1 MRIPILMLVLAASGR
16 ADFSYTTTIK
26 GAGPASGA
34 VTRHQIKGNK
44 MKIDTGSNIIISDLD
59 AQTVTTIN
67 TAAKTYRVSPIT
79 QPGAALSK
87 SGMEMKADVK
97 DTGQQKR
104 IGGFNCRQIIM
115 SMTMTGQAMPMNME
129 NEMWVSTDVPG
140 AAELKAIGLKMAE
153 RGLLP
158 ASGDARSTKMM
169 ADLQKQMAK
178 VNGIP
183 VLQITRMKSGDDEK
197 SKQMQAQ
204 MQAMRAQ
211 MEAMK
216 KAGGKQAE
224 MAEKAMAA
232 MGGAGN
238 SKYLMEITSES
249 SAFSTATIPASEFA
263 IPAGFKKADK

>member
-1 MRIPILMLVLAASGR
+1 
-16 ADFSYTTTIK
+16 
-26 GAGPASGA
+26 
-34 VTRHQIKGNK
+34 
-44 MKIDTGSNIIISDLD
+44 
-59 AQTVTTIN
+59 
-67 TAAKTYRVSPIT
+67 
-79 QPGAALSK
+79 
-87 SGMEMKADVK
+87 
-97 DTGQQKR
+97 
-104 IGGFNCRQIIM
+104 
-115 SMTMTGQAMPMNME
+115 
-129 NEMWVSTDVPG
+129 
-140 AAELKAIGLKMAE
+140 
-153 RGLLP
+153 
-158 ASGDARSTKMM
+158 MM

>member
-1 MRIPILMLVLAASGR
+1 MRFSILCLVLAVSGR

-26 GAGPASGA
+26 GSGPAAGA
-34 VTRHQIKGNK
+34 VTKHKIKGNK
-44 MKIDTGSNIIISDLD
+44 MKVDTGSSIIISDLD
-59 AQTVTTIN
+59 AQTVTIIN
-67 TAAKTYRVSPIT
+67 VTAKTYSVTPIT
-79 QPGAALSK
+79 QAGAAMTK
-87 SGMEMKADVK
+87 AGMEVKADVK

-104 IGGFNCRQIIM
+104 IGGFNCRQVIM
-115 SMTMTGQAMPMNME
+115 SMTMSGQPMAMNME

-153 RGLLP
+153 KGLFP
-158 ASGDARSTKMM
+158 ASGDARSTRMM
-169 ADLQKQMAK
+169 ADLQKQMSK

-224 MAEKAMAA
+224 MAEKALAT
-232 MGGAGN
+232 MGGTGN

-249 SAFSTATIPASEFA
+249 SAFSTATIPASDFA
-263 IPAGFKKADK
+263 IPAGFKKADR

>member
-1 MRIPILMLVLAASGR
+1 MRILILMLVLASSVC

-26 GAGPASGA
+26 GAGPAAGA
-34 VTRHQIKGNK
+34 VTKHKIKGNK

-59 AQTVTTIN
+59 AQTVTSIN
-67 TAAKTYRVSPIT
+67 VAAKTYSVSSIT
-79 QPGAALSK
+79 QPGSALAK
-87 SGMEMKADVK
+87 SGMEVKAEVK
-97 DTGQQKR
+97 DTGQQKH

-115 SMTMTGQAMPMNME
+115 SMTMTGQPMAMNME
-129 NEMWVSTDVPG
+129 NEMWVSADVPG
-140 AAELKAIGLKMAE
+140 AAELKAVGIKMAE
-153 RGLLP
+153 KGLYP
-158 ASGDARSTKMM
+158 ASGDARSSRMM

-204 MQAMRAQ
+204 MQAMRAK

-263 IPAGFKKADK
+263 IPAGFKKADR